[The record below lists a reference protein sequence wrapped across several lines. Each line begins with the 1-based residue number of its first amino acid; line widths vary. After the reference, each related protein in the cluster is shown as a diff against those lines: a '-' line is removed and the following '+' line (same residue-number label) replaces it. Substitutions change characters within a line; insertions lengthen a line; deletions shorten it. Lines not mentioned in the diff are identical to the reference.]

1 MNQHISYVNSHK
13 LWISIV
19 IVGIGVS
26 TLLAQPARERTLED
40 PLPSEAYQPIEFYVG
55 VWKVKEVHY
64 NNYGAVIATVDGT
77 EENRWILNK
86 HAVQRI
92 YITTSGESVFRAI
105 GTITWNKDEQKYQ
118 GVWFDN
124 RSTAG
129 PSFFKGDWT
138 PKTRTFVYQLRTDSK
153 NNQTTYKIVEQFVD
167 EETRLATTYEINDGS
182 VVKRLEVH
190 YTRTVPCPPKIR
202 RIFDSGL

>member
-1 MNQHISYVNSHK
+1 MDQNIFRSNYCMMISF
-13 LWISIV
+13 I

-26 TLLAQPARERTLED
+26 TLLAQPARKKTLDD

-55 VWKVKEVHY
+55 VWKVKEVHF
-64 NNYGAVIATVDGT
+64 NNYGNVIATVDGT

-92 YITTSGESVFRAI
+92 YITSSGESVFRAI
-105 GTITWNKDEQKYQ
+105 GTITWNKNEQKYQ

-124 RSTAG
+124 RSTTG
-129 PSFFKGDWT
+129 PSFFKGEWT
-138 PKTRTFVYQLRTDSK
+138 PKTRTFVYQLRTDTK
-153 NNQTTYKIVEQFVD
+153 NNQTTHKIVEQFID
-167 EETRLATTYEINDGS
+167 EETRLATTFEITDGS

-190 YTRTVPCPPKIR
+190 YKRAVPCPAKIR